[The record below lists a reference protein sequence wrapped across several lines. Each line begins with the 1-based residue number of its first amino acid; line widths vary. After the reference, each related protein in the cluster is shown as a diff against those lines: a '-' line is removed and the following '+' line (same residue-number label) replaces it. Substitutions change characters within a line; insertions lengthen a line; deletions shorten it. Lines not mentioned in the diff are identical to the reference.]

1 MNSNLFLP
9 VLGGFVAG
17 VFVGAGL
24 WFALLVLVAALVIW
38 RFVQQPPPPPPLLP
52 PIPSNQQRLSSLLG
66 RFF

>member
-24 WFALLVLVAALVIW
+24 WFALLVIVAALVIW
-38 RFVQQPPPPPPLLP
+38 RFMQPPAPPPLLP